1 MSNNNEG
8 FSIEGLMSSL
18 TAKFSCTL
26 STKSPKRRKLET
38 PPLTPACL
46 SFNEEEEEEEERK
59 LETFVKKRCRFYKY
73 DEEEEKWSTKI
84 GGVCKAILGKDL
96 RKGIDY
102 GVVWLILKSDKG
114 EELLS
119 HAVEPNHFFR
129 HEETNFKRFLWREH
143 HKMYCLVFREEEDG
157 VTWKE
162 NFLKGRAQTNLSWMG
177 HYDNKKSCSNV
188 TLRR

>member
-26 STKSPKRRKLET
+26 SSKSPKRRKLET

-46 SFNEEEEEEEERK
+46 SFNEEEEEERKLETFAKKRCRSKFTCTLSNKTPKRRKLETPPLTPVCLSFNEEEEEEEERK
-59 LETFVKKRCRFYKY
+59 LETFAKKRCRFYKY

-96 RKGIDY
+96 RKGIVY
-102 GVVWLILKSDKG
+102 GVAWLILKSDKG

-119 HAVEPNHFFR
+119 HAVEPN
-129 HEETNFKRFLWREH
+129 
-143 HKMYCLVFREEEDG
+143 V
-157 VTWKE
+157 
-162 NFLKGRAQTNLSWMG
+162 S
-177 HYDNKKSCSNV
+177 
-188 TLRR
+188 